1 MSFNATVYRVMIAS
15 PGDVQA
21 ERDIV
26 RDVVHEWN
34 AVNAIRRGIVLLPV
48 GWETDLAP
56 EMGDAPQTIID
67 KRILKDADLLVGI
80 FWTRIGTP
88 TANYASGA
96 VEEIEEHLAAKKP
109 AMLYFSMAPA
119 VLDSVDPDQ
128 YKGLK
133 AFRDSCKSR
142 GVYDTYSN
150 TGDFRHKLS
159 TGLQITLNSDLF
171 GGSGERPLAANNAI
185 SQDAAKLLKAAS
197 SDGTIMFERFGGGV
211 EVSANG
217 QVFNENSDAR
227 TVAKWESVIEE
238 LEKAGFV
245 KATSERREVFE
256 VTQAGFTA
264 ADSRP
269 GEERPTS

>member
-26 RDVVHEWN
+26 REVVHEWN
-34 AVNAIRRGIVLLPV
+34 AVNAARRGIVLLPI

-88 TANYASGA
+88 TASYASGA

-109 AMLYFSMAPA
+109 AMLYFSTAPA
-119 VLDSVDPDQ
+119 ALDAVDPDQ

-133 AFRDSCKSR
+133 TFRDSCKSR
-142 GVYDTYSN
+142 GVYDTYGN
-150 TGDFRHKLS
+150 IGDFRHKLS
-159 TGLQITLNSDLF
+159 TAIQITLNSELF
-171 GGSGERPLAANNAI
+171 GGDGKAPQVATGDLSP
-185 SQDAAKLLKAAS
+185 DAAKLLKAAS
-197 SDGTIMFERFGGGV
+197 TDGVIMFERFGGGV
-211 EVSANG
+211 DVSANG
-217 QVFNENSDAR
+217 QTFNEDSQPR
-227 TVAKWESVIEE
+227 TIAKWESVVEE
-238 LEKAGFV
+238 LEKAGYV
-245 KATSERREVFE
+245 KATSDSREVFE
-256 VTQAGFTA
+256 VTQAGYTA
-264 ADSRP
+264 SDAIK
-269 GEERPTS
+269 G

>member
-1 MSFNATVYRVMIAS
+1 MIAS

-67 KRILKDADLLVGI
+67 KRILKDADLVVGI

-88 TANYASGA
+88 TASYASGA

-119 VLDSVDPDQ
+119 ALDSVDPDQ

-142 GVYDTYSN
+142 GVYETYN
-150 TGDFRHKLS
+150 DVGDFRHKLS
-159 TGLQITLNSDLF
+159 TGLQITLNSDAF
-171 GGSGERPLAANNAI
+171 GGTGSSPAPAPSGQTSLSA
-185 SQDAAKLLKAAS
+185 DASKLLKAAS
-197 SDGTIMFERFGGGV
+197 ADGVIMFERFGGGV
-211 EVSANG
+211 AVSANETT
-217 QVFNENSDAR
+217 FNEDSSPR
-227 TVAKWESVIEE
+227 TVSKWEAVVAE
-238 LEKAGFV
+238 LEKAGYV
-245 KATSERREVFE
+245 KTNSDSREVFE
-256 VTQAGFTA
+256 VTQAGYTA
-264 ADSRP
+264 ADAIK
-269 GEERPTS
+269 